1 MTKILTVIL
10 VTLVVLPTAAR
21 GDQQLHERQRYI
33 LHAGDVVSLNYRYTP
48 EFNETVTI
56 QPDGYVTLAIVGDI
70 KIAGLT
76 MDEMHDRIVK
86 LAAGRLNNPELSIT
100 LKDFEHPYVVVAG
113 EVDKPGKIELREN
126 TTALQAVML
135 AGGFKDSAKDTKVI
149 LFRRINGDMAEVR
162 KLDLH
167 NVHKTSDLE
176 RDTELQPGD
185 MLLVTRNKM
194 EHLSRFM
201 KASNLGVYFNPF
213 PVVP

>member
-76 MDEMHDRIVK
+76 MDEMHDRIIK
-86 LAAGRLNNPELSIT
+86 LAASRLTIRNL
-100 LKDFEHPYVVVAG
+100 
-113 EVDKPGKIELREN
+113 
-126 TTALQAVML
+126 AL
-135 AGGFKDSAKDTKVI
+135 
-149 LFRRINGDMAEVR
+149 
-162 KLDLH
+162 H
-167 NVHKTSDLE
+167 
-176 RDTELQPGD
+176 
-185 MLLVTRNKM
+185 
-194 EHLSRFM
+194 SR
-201 KASNLGVYFNPF
+201 
-213 PVVP
+213 